1 MAETA
6 ASGPGTPEEQHVEQ
20 LENRIEEQRVEF
32 AETAGALADKA
43 DVKKQGKL
51 RLERAK
57 AGARTKIERARE
69 TPQANPVPVAGAV
82 GGALLLAWILRR

>member
-51 RLERAK
+51 RLGRRSS
-57 AGARTKIERARE
+57 GRGRPRRRTQCRSRARS
-69 TPQANPVPVAGAV
+69 AARSCWRGS
-82 GGALLLAWILRR
+82 